1 MRKHTVK
8 LNVLALSLL
17 VSTSAFA
24 VQKNPTRPYELKSV
38 PHDVAYSEMTIGS
51 DATNTPKAL
60 QGIWWMNGN
69 PLADELVS
77 FASVKWQAIEENG
90 EVVGYTG
97 SLPVYDAKVWSWHDS
112 DAGKAL
118 YKAVLAT
125 KLVYVAQF
133 NKDFSYG
140 IVTPTFK
147 VGPLPV
153 KIPPSKLLT
162 FAMRKVSDNEYS
174 RDSLIGGIP
183 SQYRFRRL
191 IDANG
196 VVLDQTIFDEFM
208 DRVEAPNALFPV
220 CEGDE
225 TPATL
230 PTKCVK

>member
-8 LNVLALSLL
+8 LNVLALSLF
-17 VSTSAFA
+17 VSSSAFA
-24 VQKNPTRPYELKSV
+24 GIFNPTKPYELKSV
-38 PHDVAYSEMTIGS
+38 PHSEAYLEMTLGS

-97 SLPVYDAKVWSWHDS
+97 SLPVYDSKVWSWHDS
-112 DAGKAL
+112 PLGVKL
-118 YKAVLAT
+118 YKAVLRT

-133 NKDFSYG
+133 NKDFTYG

-147 VGPLPV
+147 FGPLPV
-153 KIPPSKLLT
+153 EIPPSKLLT
-162 FAMRKVSDNEYS
+162 FAMRKVSEDEYS
-174 RDSLIGGIP
+174 RDSVIGGVS

-191 IDANG
+191 VDGNG
-196 VVLDQTIFDEFM
+196 VVNTETLKEFEAL
-208 DRVEAPNALFPV
+208 VEEPNAVFPV
-220 CEGDE
+220 CIGDE
-225 TPATL
+225 EPATL
-230 PTKCVK
+230 PSKCAQ

>member
-1 MRKHTVK
+1 MK
-8 LNVLALSLL
+8 LNVLALSLF
-17 VSTSAFA
+17 VSGSAFA
-24 VQKNPTRPYELKSV
+24 GEVNLTWPYVLKSV
-38 PHDVAYSEMTIGS
+38 PHELAYKEMTVGS
-51 DATNTPKAL
+51 DATNTPEAL

-77 FASVKWQAIEENG
+77 FASVKWQPIEDNG

-97 SLPVYDAKVWSWHDS
+97 SLPVYDSKVWSWHDS
-112 DAGKAL
+112 KGGKTL
-118 YKAVLAT
+118 YKAVLAA

-147 VGPLPV
+147 VGPIPV
-153 KIPPSKLLT
+153 KIDPSKLLT
-162 FAMRKVSDNEYS
+162 FAMRKVSENEYS

-191 IDANG
+191 IDGNG
-196 VVLDQTIFDEFM
+196 DVLDQNVFDEFKAL
-208 DRVEAPNALFPV
+208 VESDNALFPV
-220 CEGDE
+220 CVGDE
-225 TPATL
+225 APATL